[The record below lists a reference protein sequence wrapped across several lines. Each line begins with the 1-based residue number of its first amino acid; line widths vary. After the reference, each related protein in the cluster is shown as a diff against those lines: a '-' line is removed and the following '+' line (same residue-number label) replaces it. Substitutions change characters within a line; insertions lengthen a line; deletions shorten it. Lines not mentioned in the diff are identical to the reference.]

1 MTSRSSLS
9 FFLSFP
15 PSLSARRQRAEPMLL
30 CHPARGPGCPAG
42 RLRTP
47 RGKPAKR
54 SAEDS
59 SGPPPAGLRGA
70 ARGAAAEQSG
80 ADAQHPP
87 LPVPV
92 TPPSRR
98 AVLPAL
104 VGGVGCWSR
113 STDARDFMMRRK
125 CRAFF
130 SPHTPCRC
138 FGTVLKNTSLLFVL

>member
-70 ARGAAAEQSG
+70 ARGAAAERSG
-80 ADAQHPP
+80 APN
-87 LPVPV
+87 
-92 TPPSRR
+92 TPRCPSRR
-98 AVLPAL
+98 HLRAVGRCSLPWL
-104 VGGVGCWSR
+104 VAWGVG
-113 STDARDFMMRRK
+113 AALQM
-125 CRAFF
+125 
-130 SPHTPCRC
+130 P
-138 FGTVLKNTSLLFVL
+138 GVL

>member
-70 ARGAAAEQSG
+70 ARGAAAERSG
-80 ADAQHPP
+80 RP
-87 LPVPV
+87 
-92 TPPSRR
+92 TPPAARPGDTSEPSGGAPCPGWWRG
-98 AVLPAL
+98 VLEPL
-104 VGGVGCWSR
+104 YRCPGFY
-113 STDARDFMMRRK
+113 DA
-125 CRAFF
+125 
-130 SPHTPCRC
+130 
-138 FGTVLKNTSLLFVL
+138 